1 METITRIYFDFLN
14 NIFFHLLICRIII
27 EHLDIKISNRF
38 HIIFVTLHLL
48 CSIPESM
55 PYQGLIRLLVPFIT
69 IFVICFPNIKKVP
82 IIFIKYEMYCILG
95 QFVIQVFHTLL
106 TLDLKDFVENSY
118 YAYCKMTICT
128 SLLYIFY
135 ILYANAKRMKQFH
148 TRYQYL
154 FSVLILI
161 VSFTLSYLTLYI
173 CRTHELDSP
182 VIPVLFSVLF
192 ILIALCVQIYQQY
205 IDLLEQN
212 MRTQILLEQSKMTAD
227 YSEQIKHNLKEL
239 HSLRH
244 DIRNHLLTID
254 GYVSQEKY
262 DSVHEYIQKITDNFT
277 DVPLFDTPSNVISSL
292 LSAKYQLTQCK
303 HIDFQIEWD
312 FPYVHIED
320 FAIITILGNLI
331 DNAMSAAGKCDSGW
345 ITLSMVQMDSF
356 LEIHIKNNY
365 VEKIIEK
372 DGHFQSTKEEDGL
385 LHGLGIQNIRSTV
398 AQLNGQVDITYSDD
412 VFDVSVLVP
421 NY

>member
-1 METITRIYFDFLN
+1 MGTITRIYFDCMVNLFSCIILCKIAKETFNITPSPKRFLFIICLELLYTLPESIPYQ
-14 NIFFHLLICRIII
+14 NIVDLLFIILLIGI
-27 EHLDIKISNRF
+27 
-38 HIIFVTLHLL
+38 
-48 CSIPESM
+48 
-55 PYQGLIRLLVPFIT
+55 
-69 IFVICFPNIKKVP
+69 ICFPHLKNIP
-82 IIFIKYEMYCILG
+82 LLFIKFELFMKVGIFLIQIL
-95 QFVIQVFHTLL
+95 HTLL
-106 TLDLKDFVENSY
+106 TLDLKDFVEDSY
-118 YAYCKMTICT
+118 YAYCKTTICT
-128 SLLYIFY
+128 SLLYIVYTLY
-135 ILYANAKRMKQFH
+135 INAKRMKQFRTH
-148 TRYQYL
+148 HQNL
-154 FSVLILI
+154 FSVLILTI
-161 VSFTLSYLTLYI
+161 SFTLSYLTLYI
-173 CRTHELDSP
+173 CRTQKLDSP
-182 VIPVLFSVLF
+182 IIPVLFSVLF

-205 IDLLEQN
+205 IALLEQN
-212 MRTQILLEQSKMTAD
+212 MRSQILLEQNKMTAD
-227 YSEQIKHNLKEL
+227 YSDQIKHNLKEL

-244 DIRNHLLTID
+244 DIRNHLLIID
-254 GYVSQEKY
+254 GYVFHEQY
-262 DSVHEYIQKITDNFT
+262 HSVHEYIKKLTDNFT
-277 DVPLFDTPSNVISSL
+277 DVPLFDTPSDVVSSL
-292 LSAKYQLTQCK
+292 LSAKYQITQK
-303 HIDFQIEWD
+303 SHIDFQIEWD